1 MTICIYTYIYIYMYV
16 RIYYILYSIIIYI
29 YMYTIRYGVFTRICI
44 CIYCISIMATKRP
57 VGKKC
62 AQVRRGLI
70 ILESLLPNIKCLSE
84 NPGLVLEYIGMYH
97 LAI

>member
-1 MTICIYTYIYIYMYV
+1 M
-16 RIYYILYSIIIYI
+16 YILYIYH
-29 YMYTIRYGVFTRICI
+29 GHKEA
-44 CIYCISIMATKRP
+44 S
-57 VGKKC
+57 GKKC